1 MPLGVLMTSFPNIE
15 VNTTKN
21 IKGNANVKKAAAG
34 FLQNDRLSYT
44 S

>member
-1 MPLGVLMTSFPNIE
+1 MPLGVVIMSFPNIE

-34 FLQNDRLSYT
+34 FRQKDRLSYM